1 MGEDYSFHK
10 YEPPQRADEVKVESS
25 EKVEKRKRSKADL
38 MKMMKQ
44 KSQKLIVEAKQP
56 KLAKVANEV
65 KTLQK
70 SATFLGTLH
79 AGDAFGEI
87 ALQTSAGRA
96 CTALAASDTILL
108 TCQKRNYEK
117 VLREVQLQEREE
129 MRSFLSTV
137 PLFDHLAREDLL
149 SLADI
154 VR

>member
-1 MGEDYSFHK
+1 
-10 YEPPQRADEVKVESS
+10 
-25 EKVEKRKRSKADL
+25 
-38 MKMMKQ
+38 MKQ
-44 KSQKLIVEAKQP
+44 SSRKLVIEKQKP
-56 KLAKVANEV
+56 KLSKVVTAV
-65 KTLQK
+65 KELQK

-96 CTALAASDTILL
+96 CTALAATNTILL

-137 PLFDHLAREDLL
+137 PLFDHLLRDDLL